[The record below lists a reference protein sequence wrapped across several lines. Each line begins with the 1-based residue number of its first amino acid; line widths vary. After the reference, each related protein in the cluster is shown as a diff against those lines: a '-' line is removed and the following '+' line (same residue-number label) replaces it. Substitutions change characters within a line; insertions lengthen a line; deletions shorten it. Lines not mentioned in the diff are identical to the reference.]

1 MVDLIGK
8 KLGIER
14 CDFHIGFITGNPK
27 ERIVFRVYVGCLVA
41 VISRGKFRIQWQCIF
56 ESRLLCRT
64 ERQLRQP
71 VFHIRKIYGDGTV
84 GHILQFKIIGNVII
98 GVLRGNIAVGFSGN
112 QCVLIPI
119 LCFRF
124 SVGRKGHHNTVAVY
138 HLNGYIP
145 IRKEGQGLAFAGL
158 DGQGIGVG
166 ISACGNLN
174 FDIGYLTHRNRN
186 TIFHCL
192 PIYCNGVIL
201 FQSYG
206 AD

>member
-1 MVDLIGK
+1 M
-8 KLGIER
+8 
-14 CDFHIGFITGNPK
+14 
-27 ERIVFRVYVGCLVA
+27 FRVYVGCLVA

-112 QCVLIPI
+112 QRVLIPI

-138 HLNGYIP
+138 YLNGYLL
-145 IRKEGQGLAFAGL
+145 IRKEGECFAFAGL
-158 DGQGIGVG
+158 DGQGIGIG
-166 ISACGNLN
+166 ISACGNRN
-174 FDIGYLTHRNRN
+174 INIRCPVHRNYNTVCQYLTVHS
-186 TIFHCL
+186 
-192 PIYCNGVIL
+192 NGVIIL
-201 FQSYG
+201 QSYG